1 MNTTETIRKRRS
13 IRKYKRG
20 AIIPDDD
27 IKTILEAAM
36 FAPSACNTRPWEFI
50 VLKSE
55 QAKQTAVKI
64 HPYAKHLND
73 ASIGIIVCAKTEL
86 QSGISKGF
94 FPQDCGA
101 AVQNILLQ
109 SLELGYGS
117 CWCGIYPGENC
128 VPAFKK
134 NFNISCTPIAL
145 VVIGIADEIP
155 AVRGFYDENKVTVL

>member
-1 MNTTETIRKRRS
+1 M
-13 IRKYKRG
+13 
-20 AIIPDDD
+20 
-27 IKTILEAAM
+27 
-36 FAPSACNTRPWEFI
+36 
-50 VLKSE
+50 
-55 QAKQTAVKI
+55 
-64 HPYAKHLND
+64 
-73 ASIGIIVCAKTEL
+73 
-86 QSGISKGF
+86 QSGISEGF

-101 AVQNILLQ
+101 AIQNILLQ